1 MKKKIA
7 YRKDIDG
14 LRAVAVLGVIL
25 YHSEISIGENLILSG
40 GFLGVDVF
48 FVISGYL
55 ITSIIYQEFYYKKN
69 FSFLNFYERRLRR
82 LIPALL
88 FVLIT
93 SVIFA
98 YFLLLP
104 VQFKA
109 YLDTLLSSIFFYS
122 NLYFHYSGQAYGEM
136 VMSTQPL
143 LHTWSLS
150 VEEQFYIFYPI
161 LLITLLTFFKNKIK
175 LFFYISVITSI
186 IFATY
191 INHDHASFSFYMI
204 FTRAWELVCGGLIAL
219 KHFEDDKKKEYKGF
233 WKILGLFLIIFSFIF
248 FDATNNHPSYLTL
261 LPVVGCCLV
270 IENRNKN
277 SISNRI
283 LTNQFLVTIGLISYS
298 LYLWHHPI
306 LSFGKISGLTEN
318 NIFLKIL
325 LIFISFG
332 LSLFTYF
339 FVEKKFRD
347 KKIINFKQ
355 LISIILPLIIF
366 LIFLTITLPEKQ
378 KKNYPKILQDLYNQ
392 TWFTTKQFYKP
403 CFQRK
408 QFFCNFGDKTNK
420 QTVFLVGGSVMASIQ
435 DELKNELSI
444 RKINFIPMTN
454 AGCDFVKQH
463 KKNKQSVFCNSKLQ
477 IKRDKEIRQYK
488 NSTIIMHLNY
498 RNIGQGNEK
507 LDSFVDNIAK
517 YLNLNYNIILIYPIP
532 QWPINVSQKI
542 FDVYSEDKKNFL
554 ENFKLNKY
562 ISSDYKDYLFDTKKI
577 TNKFNKLSNKNLFS
591 VYPDKVFCNIIE
603 NNKCTANSS
612 ENIFFIDNSHLSKKG
627 SEMINLNLIKIID
640 KIYSVNSIN

>member
-14 LRAVAVLGVIL
+14 LRAIAVLGVIL
-25 YHSEISIGENLILSG
+25 YHSELSIGENVLLSG

-55 ITSIIYQEFYYKKN
+55 ITSIIYQEFHLKKN

-93 SVIFA
+93 SIIFA
-98 YFLLLP
+98 YLILLP

-109 YLDTLLSSIFFYS
+109 YVDSILSSIFFYS

-136 VMSTQPL
+136 VLSTQPL

-150 VEEQFYIFYPI
+150 VEEQFYILYPI

-175 LFFYISVITSI
+175 LFFYISIITSI
-186 IFATY
+186 IFASY
-191 INHDHASFSFYMI
+191 INQNHSSFSFYMI

-219 KHFEDDKKKEYKGF
+219 KHLEENEKKKYKNF
-233 WKILGLFLIIFSFIF
+233 WKVLGFVLIIFSFIY
-248 FDATNNHPSYLTL
+248 FDETNKHPSYLTL
-261 LPVVGCCLV
+261 LPVLGCCLI

-277 SISNRI
+277 NMIDRI
-283 LTNQFLVTIGLISYS
+283 LTNQTLVAIGLISYS
-298 LYLWHHPI
+298 LYLWHYPI

-318 NIFLKIL
+318 NLFLKVL

-332 LSLFTYF
+332 LSFFTYF

-347 KKIINFKQ
+347 KKIINFKR
-355 LISIILPLIIF
+355 LIIIILPLVVF
-366 LIFLTITLPEKQ
+366 LFSLTVILPEKQ
-378 KKNYPKILQDLYNQ
+378 KKNFPEIIQELYHQ

-408 QFFCNFGDKTNK
+408 TFFCNFGDKTYEQN
-420 QTVFLVGGSVMASIQ
+420 VFLVGDSVMASIQ
-435 DELKNELSI
+435 NELKNKLKK

-454 AGCDFVKQH
+454 AGCDFVEQNS
-463 KKNKQSVFCNSKLQ
+463 KKNKSIFCNSKIQ
-477 IKRDKEIRQYK
+477 IKRGKEIRKFK
-488 NSTIIMHLNY
+488 NSTIIIHLNY
-498 RNIGQGNEK
+498 RNLDSEGEY
-507 LDSFVDNIAK
+507 LDSFLDNIDK

-532 QWPINVSQKI
+532 QWDFNISQKI
-542 FDVYSEDKKNFL
+542 FEIYSEDK
-554 ENFKLNKY
+554 ENFSENFMLNKHV
-562 ISSDYKDYLFDTKKI
+562 SSDYKDYLFETKKI
-577 TNKFNKLSNKNLFS
+577 TSEFNKLKNKNLFF
-591 VYPDKVFCNIIE
+591 VYPDKIFCNIIE
-603 NNKCTANSS
+603 NDRCAANSF
-612 ENIFFIDNSHLSKKG
+612 EKIFFIDNSHLSVKG
-627 SEMINLNLIKIID
+627 SEMINSNLIKIID
-640 KIYSVNSIN
+640 KIYHNK